1 MREADIH
8 LLKLA
13 VNYFFS
19 NERQTTPIIEQQ
31 LDTVF
36 TSPDFLGFLVRKNF
50 IGYLNYLLLKKMQE
64 MIENDS
70 LKQQIE
76 IYEREH
82 DDFFYSVNF
91 NTIIE
96 VFNECPKLAP
106 VSHIGLPEF
115 KIYLE
120 TPWNDKNI
128 YEWTEFFEFRF
139 EWPPSLFITEVS
151 KNCIL
156 ITYAVLPRF
165 VLSVVGDLTNPDV
178 LREFEENG
186 VKVELSKELIEMNS
200 KISKNSRKE
209 LEKYITFSK
218 QPSSS
223 LHVKGMRSLKVKIN
237 LFTIR
242 TDKTVMLSYYSA

>member
-1 MREADIH
+1 MCEADIH

-19 NERQTTPIIEQQ
+19 NERQSTPTIEQQ
-31 LDTVF
+31 LDTKL
-36 TSPDFLGFLVRKNF
+36 TSPEFLNFLVKKNF
-50 IGYLNYLLLKKMQE
+50 IGYLNYLLLKKVQE

-96 VFNECPKLAP
+96 VFKKCRKLAP

-120 TPWNDKNI
+120 TPWNNKNS
-128 YEWTEFFEFRF
+128 F
-139 EWPPSLFITEVS
+139 L
-151 KNCIL
+151 N
-156 ITYAVLPRF
+156 F
-165 VLSVVGDLTNPDV
+165 VLNGLPPCLSLKYREIVYSSHMLFFPDLLYL
-178 LREFEENG
+178 LREI
-186 VKVELSKELIEMNS
+186 LLTT
-200 KISKNSRKE
+200 R
-209 LEKYITFSK
+209 Y
-218 QPSSS
+218 
-223 LHVKGMRSLKVKIN
+223 
-237 LFTIR
+237 
-242 TDKTVMLSYYSA
+242 